1 MCQKNLLLHFTL
13 TFIIMNILSY
23 DFSFPKY
30 FCNLDRFSFHHNKK
44 NHSSKCMWWN
54 VSSDE
59 LRISWHAV
67 MFANFVV
74 VLWDANRNLWNTKC
88 YHNLVIQIAFPRSKL
103 QFDKGKINWTSWE
116 QTPAKYISRKFIFWL
131 SNDLPFSPAN
141 GSISQKWI
149 WQIPIIN

>member
-1 MCQKNLLLHFTL
+1 
-13 TFIIMNILSY
+13 
-23 DFSFPKY
+23 
-30 FCNLDRFSFHHNKK
+30 
-44 NHSSKCMWWN
+44 MWWK

-103 QFDKGKINWTSWE
+103 QLDKDKINWTARLPPENIETFNYHFACIDVSEYQNSCFRAVFISILPNDVYVCTGLGSGLANTDMLETKTKALRGWE
-116 QTPAKYISRKFIFWL
+116 YIRRYHKNI
-131 SNDLPFSPAN
+131 
-141 GSISQKWI
+141 
-149 WQIPIIN
+149 